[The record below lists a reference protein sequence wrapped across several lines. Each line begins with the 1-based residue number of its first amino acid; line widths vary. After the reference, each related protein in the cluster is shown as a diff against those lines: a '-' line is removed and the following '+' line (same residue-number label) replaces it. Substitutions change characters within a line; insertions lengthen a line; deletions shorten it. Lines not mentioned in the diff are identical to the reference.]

1 MSGGPHGV
9 APDGRSLEQRI
20 RITAD
25 GTVRALSGKVEYGQ
39 GIRTA
44 MAQLVADELD
54 VPFERV
60 EVVLGETSLVP
71 WDIGTYGSM
80 SLAVEGRVLQLAA
93 AHARALLVERAS
105 RCLDVE
111 PAQLETGDGM
121 VRSRRDGRAVSYSA
135 LVAGAPLVGTI
146 PDEVECKAPE
156 ARRWIGRAMPRVE
169 ARDLVTGRARF
180 VADVRLPGMLR
191 GRVLRPPAPGARL
204 RALDDREA
212 RGMRGVI
219 TVVRDEGFVGV
230 AAERDDQALAAVQ
243 ALEAEWDLSPRAE
256 PAGIDV
262 VTLDAGD
269 LGAGFA
275 RAAHVIEATYHA
287 PYIASAPIGP
297 SAAVADVRP
306 DRAVIYC
313 GTQRPFALRTEIA
326 ALTGLGEL
334 AVEIRPQITS
344 GTYGRNSS
352 GDAALEAARLS
363 KASGRPVLV
372 QWSRAE
378 EFTLAPNR
386 AEVVVDVKAAIDREG
401 RIVAWHHDQLTNPHT
416 AVAMFDPEVAKA
428 TSGRNA
434 VPLYRLPAV
443 KVELHVQPGQV
454 RTGAFRSLAAA
465 PNIFAIESMLDE
477 LAAAAEVDPLELRL
491 RHLEDARMRR
501 LLEAVA
507 ERAGWSARPRGTAGR
522 GYGLACAVYHGT
534 YVAEIADVEV
544 SAAGQITLRRMF
556 CALDPGLV
564 VNPDGARNQTEGG
577 VQQAASWVLHE
588 RLHHRNGRVTT
599 TAWEDYPIASF
610 RDAPEVIDVQF
621 VTDGRSPMSG
631 LGEPGSVPVAAA
643 IANAVF
649 AATGRRLRTLPL
661 TLDPRSS

>member
-1 MSGGPHGV
+1 M
-9 APDGRSLEQRI
+9 
-20 RITAD
+20 
-25 GTVRALSGKVEYGQ
+25 
-39 GIRTA
+39 
-44 MAQLVADELD
+44 
-54 VPFERV
+54 
-60 EVVLGETSLVP
+60 
-71 WDIGTYGSM
+71 
-80 SLAVEGRVLQLAA
+80 
-93 AHARALLVERAS
+93 
-105 RCLDVE
+105 
-111 PAQLETGDGM
+111 
-121 VRSRRDGRAVSYSA
+121 
-135 LVAGAPLVGTI
+135 
-146 PDEVECKAPE
+146 
-156 ARRWIGRAMPRVE
+156 
-169 ARDLVTGRARF
+169 
-180 VADVRLPGMLR
+180 
-191 GRVLRPPAPGARL
+191 
-204 RALDDREA
+204 
-212 RGMRGVI
+212 
-219 TVVRDEGFVGV
+219 
-230 AAERDDQALAAVQ
+230 Q

-269 LGAGFA
+269 LAAGFA

-334 AVEIRPQITS
+334 VVEIRPQITS

-386 AEVVVDVKAAIDREG
+386 AEVVVDAKAAIDREG

-501 LLEAVA
+501 LLEGGCRARRM
-507 ERAGWSARPRGTAGR
+507 ERAAAWYRGPRLWPRLRGLSRHLRGRDRRRRGQRRRPDHAAPHVLRTRSRPGGQPRRRAQPDGGRRATGGELGTAR
-522 GYGLACAVYHGT
+522 
-534 YVAEIADVEV
+534 
-544 SAAGQITLRRMF
+544 AA
-556 CALDPGLV
+556 
-564 VNPDGARNQTEGG
+564 
-577 VQQAASWVLHE
+577 
-588 RLHHRNGRVTT
+588 
-599 TAWEDYPIASF
+599 
-610 RDAPEVIDVQF
+610 
-621 VTDGRSPMSG
+621 
-631 LGEPGSVPVAAA
+631 
-643 IANAVF
+643 
-649 AATGRRLRTLPL
+649 
-661 TLDPRSS
+661 